1 MQLTL
6 ISLYYY
12 VWERYNSTLGWQV
25 QRFSSNS
32 DEGNIT
38 DEEIITIYLFCVAFH
53 EKYKVKS
60 IHKYILQH
68 WIDWFPNLPS
78 YETFVNRLNRIS
90 VLFPLL
96 VSELIKDL
104 DIDIDIDKSAFPIV
118 LTDSMPIITCS
129 HKRKPKVALD
139 LIDKGYCPTKNL
151 HYNGVKLHLVAK
163 SRSQTLPLPEYVG
176 ITPASTH
183 DLTALRPILETI
195 ENRNIIADKAYV
207 DEKLNQKLLKYQN
220 SQIITPVKATKGMP
234 TVLKQFDQAYNDL
247 FSTAVSKIR
256 QPVESF
262 FNWLQQATTIQI
274 ASKVRSSNGLI
285 VHIYGKIA
293 AALCLWINF

>member
-12 VWERYNSTLGWQV
+12 VCERYNSTLGWQV
-25 QRFSSNS
+25 QRFSPNS

-38 DEEIITIYLFCVAFH
+38 DQEIITIYLFCVAFQ

-78 YETFVNRLNRIS
+78 YGTFVNRLNRIS

-104 DIDIDIDKSAFPIV
+104 DRDKSEIPIV

-139 LIDKGYCPTKNL
+139 LIDKGYCSTKNL
-151 HYNGVKLHLVAK
+151 HYNGVKLHLLAK
-163 SRSQTLPLPEYVG
+163 RRAQTLPLPEYLG
-176 ITPASTH
+176 ITPASAH
-183 DLTALRPILETI
+183 DLTALSRSGEPPHF
-195 ENRNIIADKAYV
+195 RNY
-207 DEKLNQKLLKYQN
+207 
-220 SQIITPVKATKGMP
+220 
-234 TVLKQFDQAYNDL
+234 
-247 FSTAVSKIR
+247 
-256 QPVESF
+256 
-262 FNWLQQATTIQI
+262 
-274 ASKVRSSNGLI
+274 
-285 VHIYGKIA
+285 
-293 AALCLWINF
+293 